1 MKADIQ
7 LTVDS
12 ESPKFIEV
20 SPGLI
25 AAALQ
30 MDGELFI
37 RAQLDP
43 TKSNLNWES
52 AWPEVLDRFG
62 VEGYNSEAR
71 IFELEDGTEMRQ
83 LFLGKV

>member
-1 MKADIQ
+1 MKADIE
-7 LTVDS
+7 LTIDS

-20 SPGLI
+20 GPGLI

-30 MDGELFI
+30 IDDELFI

-43 TKSNLNWES
+43 TKSNLDWES
-52 AWPEVLDRFG
+52 GWAKVMDRFG